1 MKNKTKLISLLLG
14 FTLIGCDLDVDNP
27 NSLLEGDLQDPSAAA
42 AIANGAWNASLRG
55 ITYMMMPHAV
65 ATDESVWIGSR
76 DAWYQIDK
84 GGMTN
89 VYNEFVDQAWPY
101 ISEGRWMS
109 DKAIATLEGLG
120 ADLPDEQDLVLAYL
134 SAAMVRV
141 YIADMFEDFVYSDKT
156 EPGTPV
162 GAANMSALYDEALA
176 LLAKAEPIA
185 ARAKASFA
193 SGGTKEHHEDNA
205 LRVLSLVARARHA
218 KAVWGKV
225 NPVNTASPYVS
236 AGASE
241 AAAAAALMGAD
252 WKWRMK
258 FSSSTVSNYMANQIN
273 DRQEMDLFQNAL
285 VETATP
291 GAGGDPQPN
300 DPVTGLPDS
309 RMTASATEFRAG
321 GGGTS
326 WSPVTITSL
335 REMHLIIAESKKAN
349 GEDADCL
356 TELNALRAFDSLD
369 PYPSGTDAGTAL
381 QHERRANL
389 FLQSRRLSDMYRFN
403 LTSTVWDAVEKSAAG
418 SFFPITISE
427 IRANPNV
434 NQ

>member
-14 FTLIGCDLDVDNP
+14 FSLFSCDLEVDNP

-42 AIANGAWNASLRG
+42 ALANGAWNASLRG

-109 DKAIATLEGLG
+109 DKAIAILEGLG

-134 SAAMVRV
+134 SGAMVRV
-141 YIADMFEDFVYSDKT
+141 YIADMFEDFVFSDKT
-156 EPGTPV
+156 EAGTPI
-162 GAANMSALYDEALA
+162 GAANMSQLYDEALA
-176 LLAKAEPIA
+176 LLTKAQA
-185 ARAKASFA
+185 LAT
-193 SGGTKEHHEDNA
+193 GDNA
-205 LRVLSLVARARHA
+205 VKVLSLVARTKHA

-241 AAAAAALMGAD
+241 AADAAALMTAD

-258 FSSSTVSNYMANQIN
+258 FSSSTVSNYMSGQIN
-273 DRQEMDLFQNAL
+273 DRQEMDLFQNDL

-300 DPVTGLPDS
+300 DPVTGLLDS
-309 RMTASATEFRAG
+309 RMSASAAEFRAG
-321 GGGTS
+321 GGGTQ
-326 WSPVTITSL
+326 WAPVTITSL
-335 REMHLIIAESKKAN
+335 REMHLIIAESKKA
-349 GEDADCL
+349 GGDDAGCL
-356 TELNALRAFDSLD
+356 AELNALRTFDSLD

-403 LTSTVWDAVEKSAAG
+403 LTSTVWDAVEKSPAG
-418 SFFPITISE
+418 SYFPITISE
-427 IRANPNV
+427 IRANPNIS
-434 NQ
+434 Q

>member
-1 MKNKTKLISLLLG
+1 
-14 FTLIGCDLDVDNP
+14 
-27 NSLLEGDLQDPSAAA
+27 
-42 AIANGAWNASLRG
+42 
-55 ITYMMMPHAV
+55 
-65 ATDESVWIGSR
+65 
-76 DAWYQIDK
+76 
-84 GGMTN
+84 
-89 VYNEFVDQAWPY
+89 
-101 ISEGRWMS
+101 
-109 DKAIATLEGLG
+109 
-120 ADLPDEQDLVLAYL
+120 LAYL

-156 EPGTPV
+156 EPGNPI
-162 GAANMSALYDEALA
+162 GAANMSQLYDEALA
-176 LLAKAEPIA
+176 ILG
-185 ARAKASFA
+185 KASSLA
-193 SGGTKEHHEDNA
+193 TGDNA
-205 LRVLSLVARARHA
+205 VKVLSLVARTRHA

-252 WKWRMK
+252 WKWRMN

-335 REMHLIIAESKKAN
+335 REMHLIIAESKKAS
-349 GEDADCL
+349 GDDAGCL

-418 SFFPITISE
+418 SYFPITISE
-427 IRANPNV
+427 IRANPNI

>member
-42 AIANGAWNASLRG
+42 ALANGAWNASLRG
-55 ITYMMMPHAV
+55 VTYMMMPHAV

-101 ISEGRWMS
+101 ISEARWMS
-109 DKAIATLEGLG
+109 DKAVQILEGLG
-120 ADLPDEQDLVLAYL
+120 ADLPNSQDLVLAYL
-134 SAAMVRV
+134 SGAMVRV

-156 EPGTPV
+156 EAGTPV
-162 GAANMSALYDEALA
+162 GAANMSTLYDEALA
-176 LLAKAEPIA
+176 LLG
-185 ARAKASFA
+185 KASSIA
-193 SGGTKEHHEDNA
+193 TGDNA
-205 LRVLSLVARARHA
+205 VKVLSLVARTRHA

-241 AAAAAALMGAD
+241 AAAAAAMMSAD
-252 WKWRMK
+252 WKWRMN
-258 FSSSTVSNYMANQIN
+258 FSSSTVSNYMAGQIN

-309 RMTASATEFRAG
+309 RMTATATEFRAG

-326 WSPVTITSL
+326 WTPVTITSL
-335 REMHLIIAESKKAN
+335 REMHLIIAESKKA
-349 GEDADCL
+349 GGDDAGCL
-356 TELNALRAFDSLD
+356 AELNALRTFDSLD

-403 LTSTVWDAVEKSAAG
+403 LTSTVWDAVEKSPAG

-427 IRANPNV
+427 IRSNPNIS
-434 NQ
+434 Q

>member
-42 AIANGAWNASLRG
+42 ALANGAWNASLRG
-55 ITYMMMPHAV
+55 VTYMMMPHAV

-101 ISEGRWMS
+101 ISEARWMS
-109 DKAIATLEGLG
+109 DKAVQILEGLG
-120 ADLPDEQDLVLAYL
+120 ADLPNNQDLVLAYL
-134 SAAMVRV
+134 SGAMVRV

-156 EPGTPV
+156 EAGTPV
-162 GAANMSALYDEALA
+162 GAANMSTLYDEALV
-176 LLAKAEPIA
+176 LLG
-185 ARAKASFA
+185 KASSIA
-193 SGGTKEHHEDNA
+193 TGDNA
-205 LRVLSLVARARHA
+205 VKVLSLVARTRHA

-241 AAAAAALMGAD
+241 AAAAAAMMTAD
-252 WKWRMK
+252 WKWRMN
-258 FSSSTVSNYMANQIN
+258 FSSSTVSNYMAGQIN

-309 RMTASATEFRAG
+309 RMTATATEFRAG

-326 WSPVTITSL
+326 WTPVTITSL
-335 REMHLIIAESKKAN
+335 REMHLIIAESKKA
-349 GEDADCL
+349 GGDDAGCL
-356 TELNALRAFDSLD
+356 AELNALRTFDSLD

-403 LTSTVWDAVEKSAAG
+403 LTSTVWDAVEKSPAG

-427 IRANPNV
+427 IRSNPNIS
-434 NQ
+434 Q

>member
-42 AIANGAWNASLRG
+42 ALANGAWNASLRG
-55 ITYMMMPHAV
+55 VTYMMMPHAV

-101 ISEGRWMS
+101 ISEARWMS
-109 DKAIATLEGLG
+109 DKAVEILEGLG
-120 ADLPDEQDLVLAYL
+120 AELPNSQDLVLAYL
-134 SAAMVRV
+134 SGAMVRV

-156 EPGTPV
+156 EAGTPV
-162 GAANMSALYDEALA
+162 GAANMSTLYDEALA
-176 LLAKAEPIA
+176 LLG
-185 ARAKASFA
+185 KASSIA
-193 SGGTKEHHEDNA
+193 TGDNA
-205 LRVLSLVARARHA
+205 VKVLSLVARTRHA

-241 AAAAAALMGAD
+241 AAAAAALMSAD
-252 WKWRMK
+252 WKWRMN
-258 FSSSTVSNYMANQIN
+258 FSSSTVSNYMAGQIN

-309 RMTASATEFRAG
+309 RMTATATEFRAG

-326 WSPVTITSL
+326 WTPVTITSL
-335 REMHLIIAESKKAN
+335 REMHLIIAESKKA
-349 GEDADCL
+349 GGDDAGCL
-356 TELNALRAFDSLD
+356 AELNALRTFDSLD

-403 LTSTVWDAVEKSAAG
+403 LTSTVWDAVEKSPAG

-427 IRANPNV
+427 IRSNPNIS
-434 NQ
+434 Q

>member
-1 MKNKTKLISLLLG
+1 MKNKTKLISLFVV
-14 FTLIGCDLDVDNP
+14 FTMIGCDLDVDNP
-27 NSLLEGDLQDPSAAA
+27 NSLLEDDLADPSAAA
-42 AIANGAWNASLRG
+42 ALANGAWNASLRG

-101 ISEGRWMS
+101 ISEGRWMA
-109 DKAIATLEGLG
+109 DKAIAVLEGLG
-120 ADLPDEQDLVLAYL
+120 TDLPDSDDLVLSYL
-134 SAAMVRV
+134 TGAMVRV

-156 EPGTPV
+156 EAGTPI
-162 GAANMSALYDEALA
+162 GAANMSQLYDEALA
-176 LLAKAEPIA
+176 LLGKAQSIA
-185 ARAKASFA
+185 T
-193 SGGTKEHHEDNA
+193 GDNA
-205 LRVLSLVARARHA
+205 VRVLSLIARTKHA

-241 AAAAAALMGAD
+241 AASAAALMSAD
-252 WKWRMK
+252 WKWRMN
-258 FSSSTVSNYMANQIN
+258 FSSSTVSNYMSGQIN

-309 RMTASATEFRAG
+309 RMSVSAAEFRAG
-321 GGGTS
+321 GGGTQ
-326 WSPVTITSL
+326 WAPVTITSL
-335 REMHLIIAESKKAN
+335 REMHLIIAESEKAGGN
-349 GEDADCL
+349 DAGCL
-356 TELNALRAFDSLD
+356 AELNALRSLDSLD

-418 SFFPITISE
+418 SYFPITISE
-427 IRANPNV
+427 IRANPNI

>member
-42 AIANGAWNASLRG
+42 ALANGAWNASLRG

-101 ISEGRWMS
+101 ISEARWMS
-109 DKAIATLEGLG
+109 DKAVQILEGLG
-120 ADLPDEQDLVLAYL
+120 ADLPNSQDLVLAYL
-134 SAAMVRV
+134 SGAMVRV

-156 EPGTPV
+156 EAGTPV
-162 GAANMSALYDEALA
+162 GAANMSQLYDEALA
-176 LLAKAEPIA
+176 LLG
-185 ARAKASFA
+185 KASSIA
-193 SGGTKEHHEDNA
+193 TGDNA
-205 LRVLSLVARARHA
+205 VKVLSLVARTRHA

-241 AAAAAALMGAD
+241 AAAAAAMMTAD
-252 WKWRMK
+252 WKWRMN
-258 FSSSTVSNYMANQIN
+258 FSSSTVSNYMAGQIN

-309 RMTASATEFRAG
+309 RMTAIATEFRAG

-326 WSPVTITSL
+326 WTPVTITSL
-335 REMHLIIAESKKAN
+335 REMHLIIAESKKA
-349 GEDADCL
+349 GGDDAGCL
-356 TELNALRAFDSLD
+356 AELNALRTFDSLD

-403 LTSTVWDAVEKSAAG
+403 LTSTVWDAVEKSPAG

-427 IRANPNV
+427 IRSNPNIS
-434 NQ
+434 Q

>member
-1 MKNKTKLISLLLG
+1 MKYKMKLISLLVG
-14 FTLIGCDLDVDNP
+14 FTMIGCDLDVDNP
-27 NSLLEGDLQDPSAAA
+27 NSLLEADLSDPSAAA
-42 AIANGAWNASLRG
+42 ALANGAWNATLRG
-55 ITYMMMPHAV
+55 VTYMMMPHAV

-101 ISEGRWMS
+101 IGEGRWMA
-109 DKAIATLEGLG
+109 DKAIEILEGLG
-120 ADLPDEQDLVLAYL
+120 ADLPESQDLVLAYL
-134 SAAMVRV
+134 TGAMVRV
-141 YIADMFEDFVYSDKT
+141 YIADMFEEFVYSDKT
-156 EPGTPV
+156 DAGEKIDNAG
-162 GAANMSALYDEALA
+162 MSALYDEALA
-176 LLAKAEPIA
+176 LLAKAAPIA
-185 ARAKASFA
+185 T
-193 SGGTKEHHEDNA
+193 GDNSVK
-205 LRVLSLVARARHA
+205 VLSLVARTRHA

-225 NPVNTASPYVS
+225 NPTVNTSSPYVS

-258 FSSSTVSNYMANQIN
+258 FSSSTVDNYMSGQIN

-285 VETATP
+285 IETATP

-300 DPVTGLPDS
+300 DLVTGLPDS
-309 RMTASATEFRAG
+309 RMSATAAEFRAG
-321 GGGTS
+321 GGGTQ
-326 WSPVTITSL
+326 WAPVTITSL
-335 REMHLIIAESKKAN
+335 RGMHLIIAESKMAS
-349 GEDADCL
+349 GDPAGCL
-356 TELNALRAFDSLD
+356 AELNALRTFDALD
-369 PYPSGTDAGTAL
+369 PYPTGTDAGTAL

-403 LTSTVWDAVEKSAAG
+403 LTSTVWDNVEKSASG

-427 IRANPNV
+427 IRSNPNIS
-434 NQ
+434 Q

>member
-1 MKNKTKLISLLLG
+1 MKNKIKLISLLLG

-42 AIANGAWNASLRG
+42 ALANGAWNASLRG

-101 ISEGRWMS
+101 ISEARWMS
-109 DKAIATLEGLG
+109 DKAVSILEGLG
-120 ADLPDEQDLVLAYL
+120 ADLPNNQDLVLAYL
-134 SAAMVRV
+134 SGAMVRV

-156 EPGTPV
+156 EAGVPV
-162 GAANMSALYDEALA
+162 GAANMSQLYDEALA
-176 LLAKAEPIA
+176 LLG
-185 ARAKASFA
+185 KASSIA
-193 SGGTKEHHEDNA
+193 TGDNA
-205 LRVLSLVARARHA
+205 VKVLSLVARARHA

-241 AAAAAALMGAD
+241 AAAAAAMMSAD
-252 WKWRMK
+252 WKWRMN
-258 FSSSTVSNYMANQIN
+258 FSSSTVSNYMAGQIN

-309 RMTASATEFRAG
+309 RMTAIATEFRAG

-326 WSPVTITSL
+326 WTPVTITSL
-335 REMHLIIAESKKAN
+335 REMHLIIAESKKA
-349 GEDADCL
+349 GGDDAGCL
-356 TELNALRAFDSLD
+356 AELNALRTFDSLD

-403 LTSTVWDAVEKSAAG
+403 LTSTVWDAVEKSPAG

-427 IRANPNV
+427 IRSNPNIS
-434 NQ
+434 Q

>member
-42 AIANGAWNASLRG
+42 ALANGAWNASLRG
-55 ITYMMMPHAV
+55 VTYMMMPHAV

-101 ISEGRWMS
+101 ISEARWMS
-109 DKAIATLEGLG
+109 DKAVEILEGLG
-120 ADLPDEQDLVLAYL
+120 ADLPNNQDLVLAYL
-134 SAAMVRV
+134 SGAMVRV

-156 EPGTPV
+156 EAGTPV
-162 GAANMSALYDEALA
+162 GAANMSQLYDEALA
-176 LLAKAEPIA
+176 LLG
-185 ARAKASFA
+185 KASSIA
-193 SGGTKEHHEDNA
+193 TGDNA
-205 LRVLSLVARARHA
+205 VKVLSLVARTRHA

-241 AAAAAALMGAD
+241 AAAAAALMSAD
-252 WKWRMK
+252 WKWRMN
-258 FSSSTVSNYMANQIN
+258 FSSSTVSNYMAGQIN

-309 RMTASATEFRAG
+309 RMTAIATEFRAG

-326 WSPVTITSL
+326 WTPVTITSL
-335 REMHLIIAESKKAN
+335 REMHLIIAESKKA
-349 GEDADCL
+349 GGDDAGCL
-356 TELNALRAFDSLD
+356 AELNALRTFDSLD

-389 FLQSRRLSDMYRFN
+389 FLQSRRLSDMYRFD
-403 LTSTVWDAVEKSAAG
+403 LTSTVWDAVEKSPTG

-427 IRANPNV
+427 IRSNPNIS
-434 NQ
+434 Q

>member
-14 FTLIGCDLDVDNP
+14 FTMIGCDLDVDNP

-42 AIANGAWNASLRG
+42 ALANGAWNASLRG
-55 ITYMMMPHAV
+55 VTYMMMPHAV

-101 ISEGRWMS
+101 ISEARWMS
-109 DKAIATLEGLG
+109 DKAVSILEGLG
-120 ADLPDEQDLVLAYL
+120 ADLPNNQDLVLAYL
-134 SAAMVRV
+134 SGAMVRV

-156 EPGTPV
+156 EAGTPV
-162 GAANMSALYDEALA
+162 GAANMSQLYDEALA
-176 LLAKAEPIA
+176 LLG
-185 ARAKASFA
+185 KASSIA
-193 SGGTKEHHEDNA
+193 TGDNA
-205 LRVLSLVARARHA
+205 VKVLSLVARTRHA

-241 AAAAAALMGAD
+241 AAAAAAMMSAD
-252 WKWRMK
+252 WKWRMN
-258 FSSSTVSNYMANQIN
+258 FSSSTVSNYMAGQIN

-309 RMTASATEFRAG
+309 RMTAIATEFRAG

-326 WSPVTITSL
+326 WTPVTITSL
-335 REMHLIIAESKKAN
+335 REMHLIIAESKKA
-349 GEDADCL
+349 GGDDAGCL
-356 TELNALRAFDSLD
+356 AELNALRTFDSLD

-403 LTSTVWDAVEKSAAG
+403 LTSTVWDAVEKSPAG

-427 IRANPNV
+427 IRSNPNIS
-434 NQ
+434 Q

>member
-14 FTLIGCDLDVDNP
+14 FTMIGCDLDVDNP

-42 AIANGAWNASLRG
+42 ALANGAWNATLRG
-55 ITYMMMPHAV
+55 VTYMMMPHAV

-101 ISEGRWMS
+101 ISEARWMS
-109 DKAIATLEGLG
+109 DKAVSILEGLG
-120 ADLPDEQDLVLAYL
+120 ADLPNNQDLVLAYL
-134 SAAMVRV
+134 SGAMVRV

-156 EPGTPV
+156 EAGTPV
-162 GAANMSALYDEALA
+162 GAANMSQLYDEALA
-176 LLAKAEPIA
+176 LLG
-185 ARAKASFA
+185 KASSIA
-193 SGGTKEHHEDNA
+193 TGDNA
-205 LRVLSLVARARHA
+205 VKVLSLVARARHA

-241 AAAAAALMGAD
+241 AAAAAAMMSAD
-252 WKWRMK
+252 WKWRMN
-258 FSSSTVSNYMANQIN
+258 FSSSTVSNYMAGQIN

-309 RMTASATEFRAG
+309 RMTAIATEFRAG

-326 WSPVTITSL
+326 WTPVTITSL
-335 REMHLIIAESKKAN
+335 REMHLIIAESKKA
-349 GEDADCL
+349 GGDDAGCL
-356 TELNALRAFDSLD
+356 AELNALRTFDSLD

-403 LTSTVWDAVEKSAAG
+403 LTSTVWDAVEKSPAG

-427 IRANPNV
+427 IRSNPNIS
-434 NQ
+434 Q

>member
-42 AIANGAWNASLRG
+42 ALANGAWNASLRG
-55 ITYMMMPHAV
+55 VTYMMMPHAV

-101 ISEGRWMS
+101 ISEARWMS
-109 DKAIATLEGLG
+109 DKAVQILEGLG
-120 ADLPDEQDLVLAYL
+120 ADLPNSQDLVLAYL
-134 SAAMVRV
+134 SGAMVRV

-156 EPGTPV
+156 EAGTPV
-162 GAANMSALYDEALA
+162 GAANMSQLYDEALA
-176 LLAKAEPIA
+176 LLG
-185 ARAKASFA
+185 KASSIA
-193 SGGTKEHHEDNA
+193 TGDNA
-205 LRVLSLVARARHA
+205 VKVLSLVARTRHA

-241 AAAAAALMGAD
+241 AAAAAAMMSAD
-252 WKWRMK
+252 WKWRMN
-258 FSSSTVSNYMANQIN
+258 FSSSTVSNYMAGQIN

-309 RMTASATEFRAG
+309 RMTAIATEFRAG

-326 WSPVTITSL
+326 WTPVTITSL
-335 REMHLIIAESKKAN
+335 REMHLIIAESKKA
-349 GEDADCL
+349 GGDDAGCL
-356 TELNALRAFDSLD
+356 AELNALRTFDSLD

-403 LTSTVWDAVEKSAAG
+403 LTSTVWDAVEKSPAG

-427 IRANPNV
+427 IRSNPNIS
-434 NQ
+434 Q

>member
-42 AIANGAWNASLRG
+42 ALANGAWNASLRG
-55 ITYMMMPHAV
+55 VTYMMMPHAV

-101 ISEGRWMS
+101 ISEARWMS
-109 DKAIATLEGLG
+109 DKAVSILEGLG
-120 ADLPDEQDLVLAYL
+120 ADLPDDQDLVLAYL
-134 SAAMVRV
+134 SGAMVRV

-156 EPGTPV
+156 EAGTPV
-162 GAANMSALYDEALA
+162 GAANMSQLYDEALA
-176 LLAKAEPIA
+176 LLG
-185 ARAKASFA
+185 KASSIA
-193 SGGTKEHHEDNA
+193 TGDNA
-205 LRVLSLVARARHA
+205 VKVLSLVARTRHA

-241 AAAAAALMGAD
+241 AAAAAAMMSAD
-252 WKWRMK
+252 WKWRMN
-258 FSSSTVSNYMANQIN
+258 FSSSTVSNYMAGQIN

-309 RMTASATEFRAG
+309 RMTAIATEFRAG

-326 WSPVTITSL
+326 WTPVTITSL
-335 REMHLIIAESKKAN
+335 REMHLIIAESKKA
-349 GEDADCL
+349 GGDDAGCL
-356 TELNALRAFDSLD
+356 AELNALRTFDSLD

-403 LTSTVWDAVEKSAAG
+403 LTSTVWDAVEKSPAG

-427 IRANPNV
+427 IRSNPNIS
-434 NQ
+434 Q

>member
-14 FTLIGCDLDVDNP
+14 FTMIGCDLDVDNP

-42 AIANGAWNASLRG
+42 ALANGAWNASLRG

-101 ISEGRWMS
+101 ISEARWMS
-109 DKAIATLEGLG
+109 DKAVSILEGLG
-120 ADLPDEQDLVLAYL
+120 AELPNSQDLVLAYL
-134 SAAMVRV
+134 SGAMVRV

-156 EPGTPV
+156 EAGTPI
-162 GAANMSALYDEALA
+162 GAANMSQLYDEALA
-176 LLAKAEPIA
+176 LLG
-185 ARAKASFA
+185 KASSIA
-193 SGGTKEHHEDNA
+193 TGDNA
-205 LRVLSLVARARHA
+205 VKVLSLVARARHA

-241 AAAAAALMGAD
+241 AAAAAAMMSAD
-252 WKWRMK
+252 WKWRMN
-258 FSSSTVSNYMANQIN
+258 FSSSTVSNYMAGQIN

-309 RMTASATEFRAG
+309 RMTAIATEFRAG

-326 WSPVTITSL
+326 WTPVTITSL
-335 REMHLIIAESKKAN
+335 REMHLIIAESKKA
-349 GEDADCL
+349 GGDDAGCL
-356 TELNALRAFDSLD
+356 AELNALRTFDSLD

-403 LTSTVWDAVEKSAAG
+403 LTSTVWDAVEKSPAG

-427 IRANPNV
+427 IRSNPNIS
-434 NQ
+434 Q

>member
-42 AIANGAWNASLRG
+42 ALANGAWNASLRG
-55 ITYMMMPHAV
+55 VTYMMMPHAV

-101 ISEGRWMS
+101 ISEARWMS
-109 DKAIATLEGLG
+109 DKAVEILEGLG
-120 ADLPDEQDLVLAYL
+120 ADLPNNQDLVLAYL
-134 SAAMVRV
+134 SGAMVRV

-156 EPGTPV
+156 EAGTPV
-162 GAANMSALYDEALA
+162 GAANMSQLYDEALV
-176 LLAKAEPIA
+176 LLG
-185 ARAKASFA
+185 KASSIA
-193 SGGTKEHHEDNA
+193 TGDNA
-205 LRVLSLVARARHA
+205 VKVLSLVARTRHA

-241 AAAAAALMGAD
+241 AAAAAAMMSAD
-252 WKWRMK
+252 WKWRMN
-258 FSSSTVSNYMANQIN
+258 FSSSTVSNYMAGQIN

-309 RMTASATEFRAG
+309 RMTATATEFRAG

-326 WSPVTITSL
+326 WTPVTITSL
-335 REMHLIIAESKKAN
+335 REMHLIIAESKKA
-349 GEDADCL
+349 GGDDAGCL
-356 TELNALRAFDSLD
+356 AELNALRTFDSLD

-403 LTSTVWDAVEKSAAG
+403 LTSTVWDAVEKSPAG

-427 IRANPNV
+427 IRSNPNIS
-434 NQ
+434 Q

>member
-14 FTLIGCDLDVDNP
+14 FSLFSCDLEVDNP

-42 AIANGAWNASLRG
+42 ALANGAWNASLRG

-109 DKAIATLEGLG
+109 DKAIAILEGLG

-134 SAAMVRV
+134 SGAMVRV

-156 EPGTPV
+156 EPGMPV
-162 GAANMSALYDEALA
+162 GAANMSQLYDEALA
-176 LLAKAEPIA
+176 LLTKAKALA
-185 ARAKASFA
+185 T
-193 SGGTKEHHEDNA
+193 GDNA
-205 LRVLSLVARARHA
+205 VKVLSLVARAEHA

-236 AGASE
+236 AGAS
-241 AAAAAALMGAD
+241 AAASAAALMGAD
-252 WKWRMK
+252 WKWKMN
-258 FSSSTVSNYMANQIN
+258 FSSSTVSNYMSGQIN

-300 DPVTGLPDS
+300 DPVTGLLDS
-309 RMTASATEFRAG
+309 RMSASAAEFRAG
-321 GGGTS
+321 GGGTQ
-326 WSPVTITSL
+326 WAPVTITSL
-335 REMHLIIAESKKAN
+335 REMHLIIAESKKA
-349 GEDADCL
+349 GGDDAGCL
-356 TELNALRAFDSLD
+356 AELNALRTFDSLD

-403 LTSTVWDAVEKSAAG
+403 LTSTVWDAVEKSPAG
-418 SFFPITISE
+418 SYFPITISE
-427 IRANPNV
+427 IRANPNIS
-434 NQ
+434 Q

>member
-42 AIANGAWNASLRG
+42 ALANGAWNASLRG
-55 ITYMMMPHAV
+55 VTYMMMPHAV

-101 ISEGRWMS
+101 ISEARWMS
-109 DKAIATLEGLG
+109 DKAVQILEGLG
-120 ADLPDEQDLVLAYL
+120 ADLPNNQDLVLAYL
-134 SAAMVRV
+134 SGAMVRV

-156 EPGTPV
+156 EAGTPV
-162 GAANMSALYDEALA
+162 GAANMSTLYDEALT
-176 LLAKAEPIA
+176 LLG
-185 ARAKASFA
+185 KASSIA
-193 SGGTKEHHEDNA
+193 TGDNA
-205 LRVLSLVARARHA
+205 VKVLSLVARTRHA

-241 AAAAAALMGAD
+241 AAAAAAMMTAD
-252 WKWRMK
+252 WKWRMN
-258 FSSSTVSNYMANQIN
+258 FSSSTVSNYMAGQIN

-309 RMTASATEFRAG
+309 RMTATATEFRAG

-326 WSPVTITSL
+326 WTPVTITSL
-335 REMHLIIAESKKAN
+335 REMHLIIAESKKA
-349 GEDADCL
+349 GGDDAGCL
-356 TELNALRAFDSLD
+356 AELNALRTFDSLD

-403 LTSTVWDAVEKSAAG
+403 LTSTVWDAVEKSPAG

-427 IRANPNV
+427 IRSNPNIS
-434 NQ
+434 Q

>member
-42 AIANGAWNASLRG
+42 ALANGAWNASLRG
-55 ITYMMMPHAV
+55 VTYMMMPHAV

-101 ISEGRWMS
+101 ISEARWMS
-109 DKAIATLEGLG
+109 DKAVQILEGLG
-120 ADLPDEQDLVLAYL
+120 ADLPNSQDLVLAYL
-134 SAAMVRV
+134 SGAMVRV

-156 EPGTPV
+156 EAGTPV
-162 GAANMSALYDEALA
+162 GAANMSQLYDEALA
-176 LLAKAEPIA
+176 LLG
-185 ARAKASFA
+185 KASSIA
-193 SGGTKEHHEDNA
+193 TGDNA
-205 LRVLSLVARARHA
+205 VKVLSLVARTRHA

-241 AAAAAALMGAD
+241 AAAAAAMMSAD
-252 WKWRMK
+252 WKWRMN
-258 FSSSTVSNYMANQIN
+258 FSSSTVSNYMAGQIN

-309 RMTASATEFRAG
+309 RMTATATEFRAG

-326 WSPVTITSL
+326 WTPVTITSL
-335 REMHLIIAESKKAN
+335 REMHLIIAESKKA
-349 GEDADCL
+349 GGDDAGCL
-356 TELNALRAFDSLD
+356 AELNALRTFDSLD

-403 LTSTVWDAVEKSAAG
+403 LTSTVWDAVEKSPAG

-427 IRANPNV
+427 IRSNPNIS
-434 NQ
+434 Q

>member
-42 AIANGAWNASLRG
+42 ALANGAWNASLRG
-55 ITYMMMPHAV
+55 VTYMMMPHAV

-101 ISEGRWMS
+101 ISEARWMS
-109 DKAIATLEGLG
+109 DKAVQILEGLG
-120 ADLPDEQDLVLAYL
+120 ADLPNNQDLVLAYL
-134 SAAMVRV
+134 SGAMVRV

-156 EPGTPV
+156 EAGIPV
-162 GAANMSALYDEALA
+162 GAANMSQLYDEALA
-176 LLAKAEPIA
+176 LLG
-185 ARAKASFA
+185 KASSIA
-193 SGGTKEHHEDNA
+193 TGDNA
-205 LRVLSLVARARHA
+205 VKVLSLVARTRHA

-241 AAAAAALMGAD
+241 AAAAAAMMSAD
-252 WKWRMK
+252 WKWRMN
-258 FSSSTVSNYMANQIN
+258 FSSSTVSNYMAGQIN

-309 RMTASATEFRAG
+309 RMTAIATEFRAG

-326 WSPVTITSL
+326 WTPVTITSL
-335 REMHLIIAESKKAN
+335 REMHLIIAESKKA
-349 GEDADCL
+349 GGDDAGCL
-356 TELNALRAFDSLD
+356 AELNALRTFDSLD

-403 LTSTVWDAVEKSAAG
+403 LTSTVWDAVEKSPAG

-427 IRANPNV
+427 IRSNPNIS
-434 NQ
+434 Q

>member
-42 AIANGAWNASLRG
+42 ALANGAWNASLRG
-55 ITYMMMPHAV
+55 VTYMMMPHAV

-101 ISEGRWMS
+101 ISEARWMS
-109 DKAIATLEGLG
+109 DKAVQILEGLG
-120 ADLPDEQDLVLAYL
+120 ADLPNRQDLVLAYL
-134 SAAMVRV
+134 SGAMVRV

-156 EPGTPV
+156 EAGTPV
-162 GAANMSALYDEALA
+162 GAANMSQLYDEALA
-176 LLAKAEPIA
+176 LLG
-185 ARAKASFA
+185 KASSIA
-193 SGGTKEHHEDNA
+193 TGDNA
-205 LRVLSLVARARHA
+205 VKVLSLVARARHA

-241 AAAAAALMGAD
+241 AAAAAAMMSAD
-252 WKWRMK
+252 WKWRMN
-258 FSSSTVSNYMANQIN
+258 FSSSTVSNYMAGQIN

-309 RMTASATEFRAG
+309 RMTAIATEFRAG

-326 WSPVTITSL
+326 WTPVTITSL
-335 REMHLIIAESKKAN
+335 REMHLIIAESKKA
-349 GEDADCL
+349 GGDDAGCL
-356 TELNALRAFDSLD
+356 AELNALRTFDSLD

-403 LTSTVWDAVEKSAAG
+403 LTSTVWDAVEKSPAG

-427 IRANPNV
+427 IRSNPNIS
-434 NQ
+434 Q

>member
-42 AIANGAWNASLRG
+42 ALANGAWNASLRG
-55 ITYMMMPHAV
+55 VTYMMMPHAV

-101 ISEGRWMS
+101 ISEARWMS
-109 DKAIATLEGLG
+109 DKAVEILEGLG
-120 ADLPDEQDLVLAYL
+120 ADLPNNQDLVLAYL
-134 SAAMVRV
+134 SGAMVRV

-156 EPGTPV
+156 EAGVPV
-162 GAANMSALYDEALA
+162 GAANMSQLYDEALA
-176 LLAKAEPIA
+176 LLG
-185 ARAKASFA
+185 KASSIA
-193 SGGTKEHHEDNA
+193 TGDNA
-205 LRVLSLVARARHA
+205 VKVLSLVARTRHA

-241 AAAAAALMGAD
+241 AAAAAAMMTAD
-252 WKWRMK
+252 WKWRMN
-258 FSSSTVSNYMANQIN
+258 FSSSTVSNYMAGQIN

-309 RMTASATEFRAG
+309 RMTATATEFRAG

-326 WSPVTITSL
+326 WTPVTITSL
-335 REMHLIIAESKKAN
+335 REMHLIIAESKKA
-349 GEDADCL
+349 GGDDAGCL
-356 TELNALRAFDSLD
+356 AELNALRTFDSLD

-403 LTSTVWDAVEKSAAG
+403 LTSTVWDAVEKSPAG

-427 IRANPNV
+427 IRSNPNIS
-434 NQ
+434 Q

>member
-42 AIANGAWNASLRG
+42 ALANGAWNASLRG
-55 ITYMMMPHAV
+55 VTYMMMPHAV

-101 ISEGRWMS
+101 ISEARWMS
-109 DKAIATLEGLG
+109 DKAVSILEGLG
-120 ADLPDEQDLVLAYL
+120 ADLPNSQDLVLAYL
-134 SAAMVRV
+134 SGAMVRV

-156 EPGTPV
+156 EAGIPV
-162 GAANMSALYDEALA
+162 GAANMSQLYDEALA
-176 LLAKAEPIA
+176 LLG
-185 ARAKASFA
+185 KASSIA
-193 SGGTKEHHEDNA
+193 TGDNA
-205 LRVLSLVARARHA
+205 VKVLSLVARTRHA

-241 AAAAAALMGAD
+241 AAAAAAMMTAD
-252 WKWRMK
+252 WKWRMN
-258 FSSSTVSNYMANQIN
+258 FSSSTVSNYMAGQIN

-309 RMTASATEFRAG
+309 RMTAIATEFRAG

-326 WSPVTITSL
+326 WTPVTITSL
-335 REMHLIIAESKKAN
+335 REMHLIIAESKKA
-349 GEDADCL
+349 GGDDAGCL
-356 TELNALRAFDSLD
+356 AELNALRTFDSLD

-403 LTSTVWDAVEKSAAG
+403 LTSTVWDAVEKSPAG

-427 IRANPNV
+427 IRSNPNIS
-434 NQ
+434 Q

>member
-1 MKNKTKLISLLLG
+1 MKMKNKTKLISLLLG

-42 AIANGAWNASLRG
+42 ALANGAWNASLRG

-109 DKAIATLEGLG
+109 DKAIAILEGLG
-120 ADLPDEQDLVLAYL
+120 ADLPNDQDLVLAYL

-156 EPGTPV
+156 EPGNPI
-162 GAANMSALYDEALA
+162 GAANMSQLYDEALA
-176 LLAKAEPIA
+176 ILG
-185 ARAKASFA
+185 KASSLA
-193 SGGTKEHHEDNA
+193 TGDNA
-205 LRVLSLVARARHA
+205 VKVLSLVARTRHA

-252 WKWRMK
+252 WKWRMN

-335 REMHLIIAESKKAN
+335 REMHLIIAESKKAS
-349 GEDADCL
+349 GDDAGCL

-418 SFFPITISE
+418 SYFPITISE
-427 IRANPNV
+427 IRANPNI

>member
-14 FTLIGCDLDVDNP
+14 FSLIGCDLEVDNP
-27 NSLLEGDLQDPSAAA
+27 NSLLEGDLKDPSAAA
-42 AIANGAWNASLRG
+42 ALANGAWNASLRG

-109 DKAIATLEGLG
+109 DKAIAILEGLG

-134 SAAMVRV
+134 SGAMVRV

-156 EPGTPV
+156 EAGTPI
-162 GAANMSALYDEALA
+162 GAANMSQLYDEALA
-176 LLAKAEPIA
+176 LLTKAKALA
-185 ARAKASFA
+185 T
-193 SGGTKEHHEDNA
+193 GDNA
-205 LRVLSLVARARHA
+205 VKVLSLVARAEHA

-236 AGASE
+236 AGAS
-241 AAAAAALMGAD
+241 AAASAAALMGAD
-252 WKWRMK
+252 WKWKMN
-258 FSSSTVSNYMANQIN
+258 FSSSTVSNYMSGQIN

-309 RMTASATEFRAG
+309 RMSASAAEFRAG
-321 GGGTS
+321 GGGTQ
-326 WSPVTITSL
+326 WAPVTITSL
-335 REMHLIIAESKKAN
+335 REMHLIIAESKKA
-349 GEDADCL
+349 GGDDAGCL
-356 TELNALRAFDSLD
+356 AELNALRTFDSLD

-403 LTSTVWDAVEKSAAG
+403 LTSTVWDAVEKSPAG
-418 SFFPITISE
+418 SYFPITISE
-427 IRANPNV
+427 IRANPNIS
-434 NQ
+434 Q

>member
-42 AIANGAWNASLRG
+42 ALANGAWNASLRG
-55 ITYMMMPHAV
+55 VTYMMMPHAV

-101 ISEGRWMS
+101 ISEARWMS
-109 DKAIATLEGLG
+109 DKAVSILEGLG
-120 ADLPDEQDLVLAYL
+120 ADLPNSQDLVLAYL
-134 SAAMVRV
+134 SGAMVRV

-156 EPGTPV
+156 EAGTPV
-162 GAANMSALYDEALA
+162 GAANMSQLYDEALA
-176 LLAKAEPIA
+176 LLG
-185 ARAKASFA
+185 KASSIA
-193 SGGTKEHHEDNA
+193 TGDNA
-205 LRVLSLVARARHA
+205 VKVLSLVARTRHA

-241 AAAAAALMGAD
+241 AAAAAAMMSAD
-252 WKWRMK
+252 WKWRMN
-258 FSSSTVSNYMANQIN
+258 FSSSTVSNYMAGQIN

-309 RMTASATEFRAG
+309 RMTAIATEFRAG

-326 WSPVTITSL
+326 WTPVTITSL
-335 REMHLIIAESKKAN
+335 REMHLIIAESKKA
-349 GEDADCL
+349 GGDDAGCL
-356 TELNALRAFDSLD
+356 AELNALRTFDSLD

-403 LTSTVWDAVEKSAAG
+403 LTSTVWDAVEKSPAG

-427 IRANPNV
+427 IRSNPNIS
-434 NQ
+434 Q

>member
-42 AIANGAWNASLRG
+42 ALANGAWNATLRG
-55 ITYMMMPHAV
+55 VTYMMMPHAV

-101 ISEGRWMS
+101 ISEARWMS
-109 DKAIATLEGLG
+109 DKAVSILEGLG
-120 ADLPDEQDLVLAYL
+120 ADLPNSQDLVLAYL
-134 SAAMVRV
+134 SGAMVRV

-156 EPGTPV
+156 EAGVPV
-162 GAANMSALYDEALA
+162 GAANMSQLYDEALA
-176 LLAKAEPIA
+176 LLG
-185 ARAKASFA
+185 KASSIA
-193 SGGTKEHHEDNA
+193 TGDNA
-205 LRVLSLVARARHA
+205 VKVLSLVARARHA

-241 AAAAAALMGAD
+241 AAAAAAMMSAD
-252 WKWRMK
+252 WKWRMN
-258 FSSSTVSNYMANQIN
+258 FSSSTVSNYMAGQIN

-309 RMTASATEFRAG
+309 RMTAIATEFRAG

-326 WSPVTITSL
+326 WTPVTITSL
-335 REMHLIIAESKKAN
+335 REMHLIIAESKKA
-349 GEDADCL
+349 GGDDAGCL
-356 TELNALRAFDSLD
+356 AELNALRTFDSLD

-389 FLQSRRLSDMYRFN
+389 FLQSRRLSDMYRFD
-403 LTSTVWDAVEKSAAG
+403 LTSTVWDAVEKSPSG

-427 IRANPNV
+427 IRSNPNIS
-434 NQ
+434 Q

>member
-14 FTLIGCDLDVDNP
+14 FSLFSCDLEVDNP

-42 AIANGAWNASLRG
+42 ALANGAWNASLRG

-109 DKAIATLEGLG
+109 DKAIAILEGLG

-134 SAAMVRV
+134 SGAMVRV

-156 EPGTPV
+156 EAGTPI
-162 GAANMSALYDEALA
+162 GAANMSQLYDEALA
-176 LLAKAEPIA
+176 LLTKAKALA
-185 ARAKASFA
+185 T
-193 SGGTKEHHEDNA
+193 GDNA
-205 LRVLSLVARARHA
+205 VKVLSLVARAEHA

-236 AGASE
+236 AGAS
-241 AAAAAALMGAD
+241 AAASAAALMGAD
-252 WKWRMK
+252 WKWKMN
-258 FSSSTVSNYMANQIN
+258 FSSSTVSNYMSGQIN

-309 RMTASATEFRAG
+309 RMSASAAEFRAG
-321 GGGTS
+321 GGGTQ
-326 WSPVTITSL
+326 WAPVTITSL
-335 REMHLIIAESKKAN
+335 REMHLIIAESKKA
-349 GEDADCL
+349 GGDDAGCL
-356 TELNALRAFDSLD
+356 AELNALRTFDSLD

-403 LTSTVWDAVEKSAAG
+403 LTSTVWDAVEKSPAG
-418 SFFPITISE
+418 SYFPITISE
-427 IRANPNV
+427 IRANPNIS
-434 NQ
+434 Q

>member
-42 AIANGAWNASLRG
+42 ALANGAWNATLRG
-55 ITYMMMPHAV
+55 VTYMMMPHAV

-101 ISEGRWMS
+101 ISEARWMS
-109 DKAIATLEGLG
+109 DKAVEILEGLG
-120 ADLPDEQDLVLAYL
+120 ADLPNNQDLVLAYL
-134 SAAMVRV
+134 SGAMVRV

-156 EPGTPV
+156 EAGTPV
-162 GAANMSALYDEALA
+162 GAANMSQLYDEALA
-176 LLAKAEPIA
+176 LLG
-185 ARAKASFA
+185 KASSIA
-193 SGGTKEHHEDNA
+193 TGDNA
-205 LRVLSLVARARHA
+205 VKVLSLVARTRHA

-241 AAAAAALMGAD
+241 AAAAAAMMSAD
-252 WKWRMK
+252 WKWRMN
-258 FSSSTVSNYMANQIN
+258 FSSSTVSNYMAGQIN

-309 RMTASATEFRAG
+309 RMTAIATEFRAG

-326 WSPVTITSL
+326 WTPVTITSL
-335 REMHLIIAESKKAN
+335 REMHLIIAESKKA
-349 GEDADCL
+349 GGDDAGCL
-356 TELNALRAFDSLD
+356 AELNALRTFDSLD

-403 LTSTVWDAVEKSAAG
+403 LTSTVWDAVEKSPAG

-427 IRANPNV
+427 IRSNPNIS
-434 NQ
+434 Q

>member
-1 MKNKTKLISLLLG
+1 MKMKNKTKLISLLLG
-14 FTLIGCDLDVDNP
+14 FSLFSCDLEVDNP

-42 AIANGAWNASLRG
+42 ALANGAWNASLRG

-109 DKAIATLEGLG
+109 DKAIAILEGLG

-134 SAAMVRV
+134 SGAMVRV

-156 EPGTPV
+156 EAGTPI
-162 GAANMSALYDEALA
+162 GAANMSQLYDEALA
-176 LLAKAEPIA
+176 LLTKAKALA
-185 ARAKASFA
+185 T
-193 SGGTKEHHEDNA
+193 GDNA
-205 LRVLSLVARARHA
+205 VKVLSLVARAEHA

-236 AGASE
+236 AGAS
-241 AAAAAALMGAD
+241 AAASAAALMGAD
-252 WKWRMK
+252 WKWKMN
-258 FSSSTVSNYMANQIN
+258 FSSSTVSNYMSGQIN

-309 RMTASATEFRAG
+309 RMSASAAEFRAG
-321 GGGTS
+321 GGGTQ
-326 WSPVTITSL
+326 WAPVTITSL
-335 REMHLIIAESKKAN
+335 REMHLIIAESKKA
-349 GEDADCL
+349 GGDDAGCL
-356 TELNALRAFDSLD
+356 AELNALRTFDSLD

-403 LTSTVWDAVEKSAAG
+403 LTSTVWDAVEKSPAG
-418 SFFPITISE
+418 SYFPITISE
-427 IRANPNV
+427 IRANPNIS
-434 NQ
+434 Q

>member
-14 FTLIGCDLDVDNP
+14 FTMIGCDLDVDNP

-42 AIANGAWNASLRG
+42 ALANGAWNASLRG

-101 ISEGRWMS
+101 ISEARWMS
-109 DKAIATLEGLG
+109 DKAVSILEGLG
-120 ADLPDEQDLVLAYL
+120 AELPNSQDLVLAYL
-134 SAAMVRV
+134 SGAMVRV

-156 EPGTPV
+156 EAGTPV
-162 GAANMSALYDEALA
+162 GAANMSQLYDEALA
-176 LLAKAEPIA
+176 LLG
-185 ARAKASFA
+185 KASSIA
-193 SGGTKEHHEDNA
+193 TGDNA
-205 LRVLSLVARARHA
+205 VKVLSLVARARHA

-241 AAAAAALMGAD
+241 AAAAAAMMSAD
-252 WKWRMK
+252 WKWRMN
-258 FSSSTVSNYMANQIN
+258 FSSSTVSNYMAGQIN

-309 RMTASATEFRAG
+309 RMTAIATEFRAG

-326 WSPVTITSL
+326 WTPVTITSL
-335 REMHLIIAESKKAN
+335 REMHLIIAESKKA
-349 GEDADCL
+349 GGDDAGCL
-356 TELNALRAFDSLD
+356 AELNALRTFDSLD

-403 LTSTVWDAVEKSAAG
+403 LTSTVWDAVEKSPAG

-427 IRANPNV
+427 IRSNPNIS
-434 NQ
+434 Q

>member
-42 AIANGAWNASLRG
+42 ALANGAWNASLRG
-55 ITYMMMPHAV
+55 VTYMMMPHAV

-101 ISEGRWMS
+101 ISEARWMS
-109 DKAIATLEGLG
+109 DKAVSILEGLG
-120 ADLPDEQDLVLAYL
+120 ADLPDNQDLVLAYL
-134 SAAMVRV
+134 SGAMVRV

-156 EPGTPV
+156 EAGTPV
-162 GAANMSALYDEALA
+162 GAANMSQLYDEALA
-176 LLAKAEPIA
+176 LLG
-185 ARAKASFA
+185 KASSIA
-193 SGGTKEHHEDNA
+193 TGDNA
-205 LRVLSLVARARHA
+205 VKVLSLVARTRHA

-241 AAAAAALMGAD
+241 AAAAAALMSAD
-252 WKWRMK
+252 WKWRMN
-258 FSSSTVSNYMANQIN
+258 FSSSTVSNYMAGQIN

-309 RMTASATEFRAG
+309 RMTAIATEFRAG

-326 WSPVTITSL
+326 WTPVTITSL
-335 REMHLIIAESKKAN
+335 REMHLIIAESKKA
-349 GEDADCL
+349 GGDDAGCL
-356 TELNALRAFDSLD
+356 AELNALRTFDSLD

-403 LTSTVWDAVEKSAAG
+403 LTSTVWDAVEKSPAG

-427 IRANPNV
+427 IRSNPNIS
-434 NQ
+434 Q

>member
-1 MKNKTKLISLLLG
+1 MKMKNKTKLISLLLG
-14 FTLIGCDLDVDNP
+14 FSLFSCDLEVDNP

-42 AIANGAWNASLRG
+42 ALANGAWNASLRG

-109 DKAIATLEGLG
+109 DKAIAILEGLG

-134 SAAMVRV
+134 SGAMVRV

-156 EPGTPV
+156 EAGTPI
-162 GAANMSALYDEALA
+162 GAANMSQLYDEALA
-176 LLAKAEPIA
+176 LLTKAKALA
-185 ARAKASFA
+185 T
-193 SGGTKEHHEDNA
+193 GDNA
-205 LRVLSLVARARHA
+205 VKVLSLVARAEHA

-236 AGASE
+236 AGAS
-241 AAAAAALMGAD
+241 AAASAAALMTAD
-252 WKWRMK
+252 WKWKMK
-258 FSSSTVSNYMANQIN
+258 FTSSTVSNYMSGQIN

-309 RMTASATEFRAG
+309 RMSASAAEFRAG
-321 GGGTS
+321 GGGTQ
-326 WSPVTITSL
+326 WAPVTITSL
-335 REMHLIIAESKKAN
+335 REMHLIIAESKKA
-349 GEDADCL
+349 GGDDAGCL
-356 TELNALRAFDSLD
+356 AELNALRTFDSLD

-403 LTSTVWDAVEKSAAG
+403 LTSTVWDAVEKSPAG
-418 SFFPITISE
+418 SYFPITISE
-427 IRANPNV
+427 IRANPNIS
-434 NQ
+434 Q

>member
-14 FTLIGCDLDVDNP
+14 FSLFSCDLEVDNP

-42 AIANGAWNASLRG
+42 ALANGAWNASLRG

-109 DKAIATLEGLG
+109 DKAIAILEGLG

-134 SAAMVRV
+134 SGAMVRV

-156 EPGTPV
+156 EAGTPI
-162 GAANMSALYDEALA
+162 GAANMSQLYDEALA
-176 LLAKAEPIA
+176 ILTKAKALA
-185 ARAKASFA
+185 T
-193 SGGTKEHHEDNA
+193 GDNA
-205 LRVLSLVARARHA
+205 VKVLSLVARAEHA

-236 AGASE
+236 AGAS
-241 AAAAAALMGAD
+241 AAASAAALMGAD
-252 WKWRMK
+252 WKWKMN
-258 FSSSTVSNYMANQIN
+258 FSSSTVSNYMSGQIN

-309 RMTASATEFRAG
+309 RMSASAAEFRAG
-321 GGGTS
+321 GGGTQ
-326 WSPVTITSL
+326 WAPVTITSL
-335 REMHLIIAESKKAN
+335 REMHLIIAESKKA
-349 GEDADCL
+349 GGDDAGCL
-356 TELNALRAFDSLD
+356 AELNALRTFDSLY

-403 LTSTVWDAVEKSAAG
+403 LTSTVWDAVEKSPAG
-418 SFFPITISE
+418 SYFPITISE
-427 IRANPNV
+427 IRANPNIS
-434 NQ
+434 Q

>member
-1 MKNKTKLISLLLG
+1 MKMKNKTKLISLLLG
-14 FTLIGCDLDVDNP
+14 FSLIGCDLDVDNP
-27 NSLLEGDLQDPSAAA
+27 NSLLEADLQDPSAAA
-42 AIANGAWNASLRG
+42 ALANGAWNATLRG
-55 ITYMMMPHAV
+55 VTYMMMPHAV

-109 DKAIATLEGLG
+109 DKAIAILEGLG
-120 ADLPDEQDLVLAYL
+120 ADLPNDQDLVLAYL
-134 SAAMVRV
+134 TGAMVRV
-141 YIADMFEDFVYSDKT
+141 YIADMFDDFVYSDKT
-156 EPGTPV
+156 EPGMPI
-162 GAANMSALYDEALA
+162 GAANMSQLYDEALA
-176 LLAKAEPIA
+176 ILAKAQTLA
-185 ARAKASFA
+185 T
-193 SGGTKEHHEDNA
+193 GDNA
-205 LRVLSLVARARHA
+205 VKVLSLVARTRHA

-252 WKWRMK
+252 WKWRMN
-258 FSSSTVSNYMANQIN
+258 FSSSTVSNYMSGQIN

-300 DPVTGLPDS
+300 DPVTGLLDS
-309 RMTASATEFRAG
+309 RMTASAAEFRAG
-321 GGGTS
+321 GGGTQ
-326 WSPVTITSL
+326 WAPVTITSL
-335 REMHLIIAESKKAN
+335 REMHLIIAESKKA
-349 GEDADCL
+349 GGDDAGCL
-356 TELNALRAFDSLD
+356 AELNALRAFDSLD

-403 LTSTVWDAVEKSAAG
+403 LTSTVWDAVEKSASG

-427 IRANPNV
+427 IRANPNI

>member
-42 AIANGAWNASLRG
+42 ALANGAWNASLRG
-55 ITYMMMPHAV
+55 VTYMMMPHAV

-101 ISEGRWMS
+101 ISEARWMS
-109 DKAIATLEGLG
+109 DKAVQILEGLG
-120 ADLPDEQDLVLAYL
+120 ADLPNSQDLVLAYL
-134 SAAMVRV
+134 SGAMVRV

-156 EPGTPV
+156 EAGTPV
-162 GAANMSALYDEALA
+162 GAANMSQLYDEALA
-176 LLAKAEPIA
+176 LLG
-185 ARAKASFA
+185 KASSIA
-193 SGGTKEHHEDNA
+193 TGDNA
-205 LRVLSLVARARHA
+205 VKVLSLVARARHA

-241 AAAAAALMGAD
+241 AAAAAAMMTAD
-252 WKWRMK
+252 WKWRMN
-258 FSSSTVSNYMANQIN
+258 FSSSTVSNYMAGQIN

-309 RMTASATEFRAG
+309 RMTATATEFRAG

-326 WSPVTITSL
+326 WTPVTITSL
-335 REMHLIIAESKKAN
+335 REMHLIIAESKKA
-349 GEDADCL
+349 GGDDAGCL
-356 TELNALRAFDSLD
+356 AELNALRTFDSLD

-403 LTSTVWDAVEKSAAG
+403 LTSTVWDAVEKSPAG

-427 IRANPNV
+427 IRSNPNIS
-434 NQ
+434 Q

>member
-42 AIANGAWNASLRG
+42 ALANGAWNASLRG
-55 ITYMMMPHAV
+55 VTYMMMPHAV

-101 ISEGRWMS
+101 ISEARWMS
-109 DKAIATLEGLG
+109 DKAVQILEGLG
-120 ADLPDEQDLVLAYL
+120 ADLPNNQDLVLAYL
-134 SAAMVRV
+134 SGAMVRV

-156 EPGTPV
+156 EAGTPV
-162 GAANMSALYDEALA
+162 GAANMSKLYDEALA
-176 LLAKAEPIA
+176 LLG
-185 ARAKASFA
+185 KASSIA
-193 SGGTKEHHEDNA
+193 TGDNA
-205 LRVLSLVARARHA
+205 VKVLSLVARTRHA

-241 AAAAAALMGAD
+241 AAAAAAMMTAD
-252 WKWRMK
+252 WKWRMN
-258 FSSSTVSNYMANQIN
+258 FSSSTVSNYMAGQIN

-309 RMTASATEFRAG
+309 RMTATATEFRAG

-326 WSPVTITSL
+326 WTPVTITSL
-335 REMHLIIAESKKAN
+335 REMHLIIAESKKA
-349 GEDADCL
+349 GGDDAGCL
-356 TELNALRAFDSLD
+356 AELNALRTFDSLD

-403 LTSTVWDAVEKSAAG
+403 LTSTVWDAVEKSPAG

-427 IRANPNV
+427 IRSNPNIS
-434 NQ
+434 Q